1 MTGGASPDTLDLLIV
16 GGGING
22 AGIARDAAG
31 RGLRVMLVEQDD
43 LASHTS
49 SASTKLIHGGLRYLE
64 FMEFGLVR
72 KSLIEREVL
81 LGIAL
86 HIIRPLRFVM
96 PHEPSLRPA
105 WRIRIGLFFYDH
117 LARHLKLEGSRG
129 IDLRRH
135 PAGAPL
141 REGVVRGFEFSDG
154 WVDDARLVVLNAL
167 DAAERGTKICT
178 RTRCLGVL
186 PAAGT
191 RDDGTPLWSAT
202 LIDDSGKERTVTTRA
217 VVNATG
223 PWAAGFHNAAISG
236 QSKHG
241 LRLVKGSHIV
251 VKKMFDHPFA
261 YILQAT
267 DRRIV
272 FAIPYEHEFTMIGT
286 TDIEHYGD
294 PRVVAISAEE
304 INYLSDQVNRYF
316 RITMSPADVLSSWSG
331 VRPLLENESTDARTV
346 TRDYALEL
354 RQSPAPFLSVFGG
367 KITIYRVLA
376 EEAVDRVVSALG
388 ERHRGWTSSNPLPGG
403 DLPSGLG
410 PIEGYLYALH
420 PTTPRNTLRRWASAY
435 GSRAPKI
442 FAASQSLG
450 AEVAPGLY
458 EAELRYLCQ
467 IEWARSAEDILW
479 RRTKLGL
486 HLDSQSA
493 QKVADWLTTHGK
505 LQ

>member
-1 MTGGASPDTLDLLIV
+1 MTDGATPDTFDLLVV
-16 GGGING
+16 GGGVNG

-81 LGIAL
+81 LGIAP

-105 WRIRIGLFFYDH
+105 WMIRIGLFLYDH
-117 LARHLKLEGSRG
+117 LARRRKLEGSRG

-141 REGVVRGFEFSDG
+141 REGFVRGFEYSDG

-167 DAAERGTKICT
+167 DAAERGATICT
-178 RTRCLGVL
+178 RTRCLTVV
-186 PAAGT
+186 PAVPI
-191 RDDGTPLWSAT
+191 RDHGAPLWYAT
-202 LIDDSGKERTVTTRA
+202 LIDDAGKERTVTTRA
-217 VVNATG
+217 IVNATG
-223 PWAAGFHNAAISG
+223 PWAASFHDAAIPE

-241 LRLVKGSHIV
+241 LRLIKGSHIV
-251 VKKMFDHPFA
+251 VKKLFDHSYA

-267 DRRIV
+267 DRRLV

-286 TDIEHYGD
+286 TDIEYHGD
-294 PRVVAISAEE
+294 PRVVTIGSEE
-304 INYLSDQVNRYF
+304 TNYLCQQANRYF
-316 RITMSPADVLSSWSG
+316 RVNLTPSDVLSTWSG
-331 VRPLLENESTDARTV
+331 VRPLLEDESADARAV

-354 RQSPAPFLSVFGG
+354 RQSPAPLLSVFGG
-367 KITIYRVLA
+367 KITTYRVLA
-376 EEAVDRVVSALG
+376 EEAVDRIMSALG
-388 ERHRGWTSSNPLPGG
+388 GRRGSWTSSSALPGG
-403 DLPSGLG
+403 DLPFGVESVEEQLH
-410 PIEGYLYALH
+410 ARH
-420 PTTPRNTLRRWASAY
+420 PTIQKNTLQRWASAY

-442 FAASQSLG
+442 FSPSQTLG
-450 AEVAPGLY
+450 AEIAPGLY
-458 EAELRYLCQ
+458 EAELYYLCQ
-467 IEWARSAEDILW
+467 VEWARSAEDILW

-486 HLDSQSA
+486 HLNAQSV
-493 QKVADWLTTHGK
+493 QKVIDWMTTHGRPR
-505 LQ
+505 